1 MTDEAILKHIEAWL
15 EDEIKHYA
23 STDNPLKLENNYDH
37 LNYGR
42 YEIATILRDK
52 ISKLRKDE
60 RFA

>member
-1 MTDEAILKHIEAWL
+1 MTDEDILKHIEAWL

-37 LNYGR
+37 LHYGR
-42 YEIATILRDK
+42 YEVATILRDK
-52 ISKLRKDE
+52 IAKLRKDE